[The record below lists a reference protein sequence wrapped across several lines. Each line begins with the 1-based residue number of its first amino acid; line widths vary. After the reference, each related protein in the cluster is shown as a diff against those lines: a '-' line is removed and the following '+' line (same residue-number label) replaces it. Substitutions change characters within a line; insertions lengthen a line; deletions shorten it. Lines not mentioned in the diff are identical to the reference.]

1 LFPPVGP
8 PRRDDADGVA
18 ACRERDVQQD
28 AVHRA
33 QHNEPRFTVVLSVI
47 LEDNTLIAFERPYDP
62 SEIDAVLQE
71 IAMPLPFIPFEHQTN
86 MHKLYVQSNAHR
98 GGPSLHRNEKAPGRE
113 APAPT
118 KACGR

>member
-33 QHNEPRFTVVLSVI
+33 QHNEPRFAVVSSVVF
-47 LEDNTLIAFERPYDP
+47 EDNTLLALECPYDP
-62 SEIDAVLQE
+62 SEIDA
-71 IAMPLPFIPFEHQTN
+71 
-86 MHKLYVQSNAHR
+86 
-98 GGPSLHRNEKAPGRE
+98 NEKAPGRE

-118 KACGR
+118 EACGR